1 MEAVTPMN
9 IVEGHACSSMEL
21 KWVSS
26 RGKTQVQNMKTPSRS
41 KAPATV
47 LQALVPVF
55 ISTNPSH
62 LKPDDLIDLYSA
74 CNLNGHRFP
83 GYVDGEDGCREVEG
97 IDANKLRVALSHS
110 EVLVS
115 VFCKPN
121 DVVGSSSSSFSQKNG
136 QRQRITEGL
145 GELFERMVMP
155 VTPFNSQLVGFG
167 RAVSDQGLTASIYD
181 VMVIPSLQGMGIGK
195 MIVKRIIR
203 ILTSRDIYDIAAL
216 CSESESSFFKAC
228 GFGDDI
234 LCSTAMMY
242 QRTASSSTN
251 LDEQMVKRAGRKLL
265 LVPPLLKTLS
275 YSKFKTKQSS

>member
-1 MEAVTPMN
+1 MEAATPMN
-9 IVEGHACSSMEL
+9 IVECHSCTSMEL
-21 KWVSS
+21 KWASS
-26 RGKTQVQNMKTPSRS
+26 RGKTQVQNMKTPSKS
-41 KAPATV
+41 KAPAT
-47 LQALVPVF
+47 LRTSVPVF

-62 LKPDDLIDLYSA
+62 VKPDDLIDLYSA

-83 GYVDGEDGCREVEG
+83 GYVDGKDGCREVEG
-97 IDANKLRVALSHS
+97 IDVNKLRVALSHS

-121 DVVGSSSSSFSQKNG
+121 DVVSKSSSSFSQKN
-136 QRQRITEGL
+136 RKKLNITEGL
-145 GELFERMVMP
+145 GELFERVVMP

-216 CSESESSFFKAC
+216 CSENESNDVYKNC
-228 GFGDDI
+228 
-234 LCSTAMMY
+234 
-242 QRTASSSTN
+242 
-251 LDEQMVKRAGRKLL
+251 
-265 LVPPLLKTLS
+265 
-275 YSKFKTKQSS
+275 